1 MGIILFIVFGLIVGF
16 LARALMPGRQK
27 MGLLMTTGLG
37 VAGSFV
43 GGFLVSLVTDHR
55 VTDLHTAGIIGSVL
69 GAILLLAL
77 ASRFGGRSMSR
88 V

>member
-1 MGIILFIVFGLIVGF
+1 MGIVLFIIFGLIVGF
-16 LARALMPGRQK
+16 IARALMPGRQK
-27 MGLLMTTGLG
+27 MGLVMTAGLG
-37 VAGSFV
+37 VAGSFL
-43 GGFLVSLVTDHR
+43 GGLLVSLVTDNR

-77 ASRFGGRSMSR
+77 ASRFGGRTLSR